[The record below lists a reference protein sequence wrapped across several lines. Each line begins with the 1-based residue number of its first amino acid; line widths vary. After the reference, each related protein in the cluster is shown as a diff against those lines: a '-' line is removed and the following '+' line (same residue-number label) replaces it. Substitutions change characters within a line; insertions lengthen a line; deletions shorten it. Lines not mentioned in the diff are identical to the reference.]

1 MSQHPADLLIRRLIQ
16 TRDAAAPEEI
26 EQIVER
32 MATAPF
38 DQRALPVP
46 MRLRGLSYQGQTLG
60 VRHDSFGYHLVKR
73 VVDER
78 QWTEGTTAADYLE
91 DLRRGVRNRGVRLA
105 VYERRG
111 GFMAAALTATAAA
124 VPLSR
129 RAAESLPNL
138 LVVYGADRG
147 VIISGY
153 QVSSLEQTGIPGEAR
168 WLR

>member
-1 MSQHPADLLIRRLIQ
+1 MGQHPTDLLIRRLIQ
-16 TRDAAAPEEI
+16 TGGVAAPAEI

-38 DQRALPVP
+38 DRREIPIP
-46 MRLRGLSYQGQTLG
+46 MRLRGFTYQGESLG
-60 VRHDSFGYHLVKR
+60 ARHDSFGYHLVKR

-78 QWTEGTTAADYLE
+78 QWAHGTTAADYLA
-91 DLRRGVRNRGVRLA
+91 DLRRGVRNRRARLA

-111 GFMAAALTATAAA
+111 GFMAAALAATSAA
-124 VPLSR
+124 VPSAR
-129 RAAESLPNL
+129 RGTEALPSL
-138 LVVYGADRG
+138 LVVYSTDRG

-153 QVSSLEQTGIPGEAR
+153 QVSSFERTGIPGEAL